1 MPWFASF
8 RKAARDKPVAF
19 DKLVIGLGN
28 PGEEYEQTAH
38 NLGFLVVDRLAERNG
53 IQVKRKDSRALVGQG
68 SVAGKRVML
77 AKPQTFMNVSG
88 ESVKGLLV
96 KHEIPAGNLIVVY
109 DELDLPWRSLRIRP
123 NGSAAGHRGVDSII
137 RQVGTQD
144 FPRVRL
150 GIHGGRREKDGAQIV
165 LAKLKR
171 AQKEELDELLDYAAQ
186 AVESIIAEGV
196 EKSMAKFNRRAPGS
210 NEEE

>member
-1 MPWFASF
+1 MPE
-8 RKAARDKPVAF
+8 F
-19 DKLVIGLGN
+19 DKLVVGLGN
-28 PGEEYEQTAH
+28 PGAEYEHTAH
-38 NLGFLVVDRLAERNG
+38 NLGFLVLDRLGERNG

-68 SVAGKRVML
+68 KIAGRPVLL

-96 KHEIPAGNLIVVY
+96 KHEIPAGELIVVY

-123 NGSAAGHRGVDSII
+123 NGSAAGHRGMDSII
-137 RQVGTQD
+137 REVGTQD

-150 GIHGGRREKDGAQIV
+150 GIHGGRRDKDGARIV

-171 AQKEELDELLDYAAQ
+171 AQREELDELLDYAAQ